1 MSWRLH
7 AQDTHATQFYNA
19 PYLINSGLV
28 GQFEGQQRYMA
39 YQRTQWKS
47 ITVPYKSFALAGEI
61 RNLPIQKWLPKIP
74 NIHSG
79 IALISDRAGDS
90 KFRTTSILIQ
100 FAMPFELSDWQF
112 TPALGMG
119 LLNMSIDRSNLYF
132 DRNWNGQVFD
142 PSSPTG
148 EIAVDDGYSRLQ
160 LNSGIA
166 MSKQTGPNH
175 MLFGIG
181 LNNIQRPRQNFIEGA
196 ATHLQRRWSVHG
208 QVKHQLDDTWSIE
221 PMLLLM
227 FQSPYRSINPGCR
240 VHYALQ
246 TPGISSS
253 VYGGLIGRTRDAGN
267 IVIGTRYDQW
277 DIGLSYD
284 INVSDLKPASNGRG
298 GLELTAIYIVPN
310 PRSIQ
315 QYRACRKWM

>member
-1 MSWRLH
+1 MTWNLR
-7 AQDTHATQFYNA
+7 AQDTHATQFYNT
-19 PYLINSGLV
+19 PYLVNSGLV

-61 RNLPIQKWLPKIP
+61 RNLPIQKWIPKIP
-74 NIHSG
+74 NVHSG
-79 IALISDRAGDS
+79 IALSSDRAGDS
-90 KFRTTSILIQ
+90 KFRTTSVLMQ
-100 FAMPFELSDWQF
+100 LAMPFEVEDWQI
-112 TPALGMG
+112 TPALGIG
-119 LLNMSIDRSNLYF
+119 ILNMSIDRTGLYF

-148 EIAVDDGYSRLQ
+148 ETAVDDGYTRMQ
-160 LNSGIA
+160 LNTGIA
-166 MSKQTGPNH
+166 ASKQLGRNH

-181 LNNIQRPRQNFIEGA
+181 LNNIQKPRQNFIEGA
-196 ATHLQRRWSVHG
+196 ATLLQRRWTLHG
-208 QVKHQLDDTWSIE
+208 QVKHQLNITWSIE

-227 FQSPYRSINPGCR
+227 FQSPYRSVNPGCR
-240 VHYALQ
+240 VHYTLN
-246 TPGISSS
+246 TPGVVSTI
-253 VYGGLIGRTRDAGN
+253 YGGMIGRTRDAGN

-298 GLELTAIYIVPN
+298 GLELTAIYIVSQPKSI
-310 PRSIQ
+310 PR
-315 QYRACRKWM
+315 YRECRKWM